1 MATTLLLDQDV
12 EIPAIN
18 DLAEFRRWALSDDFP
33 QRGRIDYV
41 AGRIEID
48 MSPEEFFTHATL
60 KAQIAIKVGERV
72 EELDLGHT
80 VIAET
85 RISSAAGDVSAEP
98 DVVVITHTAFDSGQV
113 RLVPKASGEPDRYVE
128 VEGGPDLIV
137 EILSDSS
144 EKKDLRRLPVAYFK
158 AGVRELWLVDARG
171 AEVRFQIHRR
181 GSDAFVPTDADAAG
195 SQRSDVLQAR
205 YALERSRH
213 ARGHWIYRLRRSAD

>member
-1 MATTLLLDQDV
+1 MATTLLLDQGV
-12 EIPAIN
+12 EIPAIG
-18 DLAEFRRWALSDDFP
+18 DLADFRRWALSDDFP

-41 AGRIEID
+41 AGRIEVD
-48 MSPEEFFTHATL
+48 LSPEDLFTHGTL
-60 KAQIAIKVGERV
+60 KAEIAVRIAVRVG
-72 EELDLGHT
+72 ELDLGHT

-98 DVVVITHTAFDSGQV
+98 DVVVMTYAAVDDGRV
-113 RLVPKASGEPDRYVE
+113 RFVPKASGEPDRYVE

-171 AEVRFQIHRR
+171 PELRFQIHAR
-181 GSDAFVPTDADAAG
+181 GTEAFVPVDVDAEGA
-195 SQRSDVLQAR
+195 QHSDVLQAR
-205 YALERSRH
+205 YSLERSRH
-213 ARGHWIYRLRRSAD
+213 ARGHWIYRLRRTS